1 MRSKTPEAR
10 TTPIPTESFSD
21 EEDSEDLS
29 QPPKTP
35 DIHLSDT
42 EDVPHTPSPHA
53 KSKKSSAM
61 EVLAALGLDEFVGHI
76 KIKEKKE
83 GKKEKSPS
91 PQPVEVKTPEIKS
104 KPKVE
109 KRATPVKT
117 PDKNNYKDF
126 STKELVKE
134 TVNERTNELTDKR
147 KKQKME
153 IINGDHFSEKT
164 VGSDVVE
171 NNINNKLGSE
181 KLEKEESM
189 DVDVDDEP
197 SRSSPESQIQ
207 IEHSYSLPR
216 DRDPSSSNSPASETE
231 LKKKQEVFTRDH
243 DYTSKA
249 KSPLTPKLDD
259 NKYGKASVKEIK
271 KSSEKLISH
280 LLDTY
285 LKPEKVAPV
294 KYKERNVIEEMTV
307 LYEFLTKGWFYVL
320 LCALFL

>member
-10 TTPIPTESFSD
+10 LTPIPMESVS
-21 EEDSEDLS
+21 EEDESEDLS

-35 DIHLSDT
+35 DIHLSES
-42 EDVPHTPSPHA
+42 EDIPLTPSPRQ

-61 EVLAALGLDEFVGHI
+61 EALAALGLDEFVGEI
-76 KIKEKKE
+76 KIKERKEIKKD
-83 GKKEKSPS
+83 KSPS
-91 PQPVEVKTPEIKS
+91 PMEIDTRVEDIRTKQKDETRPAQIKNLDRS
-104 KPKVE
+104 Y
-109 KRATPVKT
+109 
-117 PDKNNYKDF
+117 YKDF
-126 STKELVKE
+126 NNELIKEKIKD
-134 TVNERTNELTDKR
+134 RTNELNEKR

-153 IINGDHFSEKT
+153 IVNGDHFSEK
-164 VGSDVVE
+164 VIASDLGE
-171 NNINNKLGSE
+171 NVNKLTVE
-181 KLEKEESM
+181 KLGKEEIM
-189 DVDVDDEP
+189 NVDVDDEP

-216 DRDPSSSNSPASETE
+216 DRDPSSSNSPASENE

-259 NKYGKASVKEIK
+259 NNKFGKSTVKEIK

-285 LKPEKVAPV
+285 LKPEKVVPV
-294 KYKERNVIEEMTV
+294 KYKERNLIEEMTV
-307 LYEFLTKGWFYVL
+307 LYEFLTKGW
-320 LCALFL
+320 